1 MPEELT
7 ICSVSYH
14 SRFHLAMNYE
24 LTRQT
29 SDNFRWLVV
38 QNGPPEDL
46 PHFSVIPGASRP
58 TKIPAGNPA
67 IKAVSY
73 HHAMGL
79 NLALPHIRTRFAAF
93 MDPDFFI
100 IPPLAEV
107 LNYMDRRGLAFFGAP
122 YAIDPNKP
130 RRQDFPCAFCMFV
143 DTQKVDIAKFNF
155 LPDSA
160 RTDIMA
166 DTGFHIYTRYADLP
180 HDIALP
186 SYAGPTPFRHTRRQL
201 SEICSEPL
209 RKASSDA
216 YFLDDRLWGIH
227 LHMKLHVHLPTVGE
241 EAARR
246 DAEADLA
253 TVRKIVA
260 QARGARIAA

>member
-1 MPEELT
+1 MAEDVTL
-7 ICSVSYH
+7 CSVSYH

-24 LTRQT
+24 LTCQQ
-29 SDNFRWLVV
+29 SKNFRWIVV

-46 PHFSVIPGASRP
+46 PNFSVIPGAKRP
-58 TKIPAGNPA
+58 PAIPAGNPA

-79 NLALPHIRTRFAAF
+79 NLALPHIRSRFAVF
-93 MDPDFFI
+93 IDPDFFI
-100 IPPLAEV
+100 VPPLAEV
-107 LNYMDRRGLAFFGAP
+107 MDFMDRRGLAFFGAP
-122 YAIDPNKP
+122 YAIDPNKR

-143 DTQKVDIAKFNF
+143 DTTKVDIAKFNF

-166 DTGFHIYTRYADLP
+166 DTGFHIYTRYADQP

-186 SYAGPTPFRHTRRQL
+186 SYAGATPYRHSRRTL
-201 SEICSEPL
+201 SEICPDRLTKSTT
-209 RKASSDA
+209 DA

-227 LHMKLHVHLPTVGE
+227 LHMKLHIHLPTVGE

-246 DAEADLA
+246 DADADLA
-253 TVRKIVA
+253 VVRKIIDR
-260 QARGARIAA
+260 ARAA